1 MSGSHPLDDAL
12 GVEASEEVKK
22 VFGMDL
28 KIPEDPTMRDVV
40 LFALEQYKELVNE
53 SKLLEP
59 EQRIPQLEL
68 AKQYLDLAKDTMYK
82 ESDLQIKHKN
92 AEIRSRQKGAKAIE
106 STSDDSEGNSG
117 QKRISRDELV
127 AQRAKKK
134 SRVNG
139 T

>member
-1 MSGSHPLDDAL
+1 MSDRHPLDDAL
-12 GVEASEEVKK
+12 NVDASEEVRKI
-22 VFGMDL
+22 FGMDL
-28 KIPEDPTMRDVV
+28 KIPDDPTMKDVV
-40 LFALEQYKELVNE
+40 LFALDQYKDLVNE

-92 AEIRSRQKGAKAIE
+92 AEIRERQKAPKSLPSGE
-106 STSDDSEGNSG
+106 SGEEGSG
-117 QKRISRDELV
+117 SVARISRDELIE
-127 AQRAKKK
+127 RRKKKK
-134 SRVNG
+134 SP